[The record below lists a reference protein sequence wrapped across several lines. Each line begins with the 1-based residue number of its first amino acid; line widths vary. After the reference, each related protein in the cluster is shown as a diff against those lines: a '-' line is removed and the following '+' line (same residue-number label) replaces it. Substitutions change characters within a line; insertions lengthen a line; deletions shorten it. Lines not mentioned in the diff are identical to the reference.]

1 MKNCLKHIT
10 IFGILVIK
18 KVMLLMK
25 KFKLEKE
32 VKAEIISS
40 IQEYFINERDE
51 EIGNLSAELLLQFII
66 EKVGPAIYNQGIH
79 DAHSFVSEKIEE
91 LYGLE
96 K

>member
-1 MKNCLKHIT
+1 MKN
-10 IFGILVIK
+10 
-18 KVMLLMK
+18 
-25 KFKLEKE
+25 FKLTKE
-32 VKAEIISS
+32 TKQQIIFD
-40 IQEYFINERDE
+40 IQKYFSDERDE
-51 EIGNLSAELLLQFII
+51 QIGNLSAELLLQFII